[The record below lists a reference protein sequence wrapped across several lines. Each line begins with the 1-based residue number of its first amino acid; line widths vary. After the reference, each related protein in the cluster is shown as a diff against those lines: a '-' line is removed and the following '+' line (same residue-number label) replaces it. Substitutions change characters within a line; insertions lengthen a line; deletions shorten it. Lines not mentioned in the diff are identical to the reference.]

1 MTTANRQIRLAQ
13 RPVGRPD
20 ESTWNLTEEPIPTP
34 GDGEFVVTVDYVS
47 LDPAMRGWL
56 NDARSYV
63 PPVGIGEVMRAHA
76 VGRVLESHHPDYA
89 VGEIVSGSFGVTEH
103 ALSDGTGVQK
113 VDESVAPAPTW
124 LGALGFPGL
133 TAYFGL
139 MDVGKLTEGD
149 TVVIS
154 GAAGAV
160 GSIAGQIAKAKGC
173 TVIGIA
179 GGAEKCAWLT
189 EELGF
194 DAAIDYK
201 NESVYQGL
209 KAAAPKGIDVYF
221 DNVGGEILDAAL
233 SRLRK
238 GARVVLCGAISG
250 YNATDPQPGPA
261 HYLSLLI
268 NRASM
273 TGFIIFDYLDRFREG
288 IEALSDMLTNG
299 TMTAREQIEIGGIT
313 AFGSTLNMLF
323 DGANTG
329 KLVLEVGERTH
340 DSEL

>member
-1 MTTANRQIRLAQ
+1 MTSVNRQIRLAR

-20 ESTWNLTEEPIPTP
+20 ESTWSLTEEPIPTP
-34 GDGEFVVTVDYVS
+34 SEGEFVVTVDYLS

-56 NDARSYV
+56 NDVRSYV
-63 PPVGIGEVMRAHA
+63 PPVGIGEVMRAHG
-76 VGRVLESHHPDYA
+76 VGRVSASAHPDFV
-89 VGEIVSGSFGVTEH
+89 VGEVVSGMFGVAEH
-103 ALSDGTGVQK
+103 ALSDGIGVQK
-113 VDESVAPAPTW
+113 VDESIAPAPTW

-139 MDVGKLTEGD
+139 IDVGKLAEGD

-160 GSIAGQIAKAKGC
+160 GAVAGQIAKAKGA

-179 GGAEKCAWLT
+179 GGPEKCAWLT

-201 NESVYQGL
+201 NESVHRGL
-209 KAAAPKGIDVYF
+209 KAAAPQGIDVYF

-233 SRLRK
+233 SRLSK

-261 HYLSLLI
+261 HYLSLLV

-273 TGFIIFDYLDRFREG
+273 TGFIVFDYLDRYQEG
-288 IEALSDMLTNG
+288 IDALTELLTSG
-299 TMTAREQIEIGGIT
+299 AMTAREQIEVGGVP
-313 AFGSTLNMLF
+313 AFGSTLNLLF

>member
-1 MTTANRQIRLAQ
+1 
-13 RPVGRPD
+13 V
-20 ESTWNLTEEPIPTP
+20 
-34 GDGEFVVTVDYVS
+34 
-47 LDPAMRGWL
+47 
-56 NDARSYV
+56 
-63 PPVGIGEVMRAHA
+63 GEV
-76 VGRVLESHHPDYA
+76 
-89 VGEIVSGSFGVTEH
+89 VSGSFGVTEH
-103 ALSDGTGVQK
+103 AISDGSGVQK
-113 VDESVAPAPTW
+113 VDESIAPAPTW

-139 MDVGKLTEGD
+139 MDVGKLAEGD

-160 GSIAGQIAKAKGC
+160 GSIAGQIAKAKGA

-179 GGAEKCAWLT
+179 GGPEKCAWLT

-201 NESVYQGL
+201 NESVYKAL

-250 YNATDPQPGPA
+250 YNATEPQPGPA

-273 TGFIIFDYLDRFREG
+273 TGFIIFDYLDRYQEG
-288 IEALSDMLTNG
+288 VDALSELLTSG
-299 TMTAREQIEIGGIT
+299 KMTAREQIEIGGIT
-313 AFGSTLNMLF
+313 AFGSTLNLLF

>member
-1 MTTANRQIRLAQ
+1 MTSVNRQIRLAQ

-34 GDGEFVVTVDYVS
+34 AEGEFVVTVDYVS

-63 PPVGIGEVMRAHA
+63 PPVGIGDVMRAHA

-113 VDESVAPAPTW
+113 VDEAVAPAPTW

-139 MDVGKLTEGD
+139 MDVGKLAEGD

-160 GSIAGQIAKAKGC
+160 GSIAGQIAKAKGA

-179 GGAEKCAWLT
+179 GGPEKCAWLT

-250 YNATDPQPGPA
+250 YNATELQPGPA

-273 TGFIIFDYLDRFREG
+273 TGFIIFDYLDRYQEG
-288 IEALSDMLTNG
+288 IAALSELLTSG
-299 TMTAREQIEIGGIT
+299 KMTAREQIEIGGIT
-313 AFGSTLNMLF
+313 AFGSTLNLLF